1 VALEEHVSALQ
12 QQLEQT
18 ELDCVHKKAQVATLV
33 RLTDAAPAAVRP
45 AQDPA
50 AAAVE
55 LDPRSPAA
63 ASQPR
68 PDAMR
73 ISAFKFSQV
82 CASPSRMHGTESDAI
97 CQGPHSRG
105 GELVLA
111 Q

>member
-1 VALEEHVSALQ
+1 MALEEHVSALQ

-18 ELDCVHKKAQVATLV
+18 ELDCVHKKAQVATLA
-33 RLTDAAPAAVRP
+33 RLTDGAPAAVRP

-50 AAAVE
+50 AAAAAE
-55 LDPRSPAA
+55 QDPRSPAA

-82 CASPSRMHGTESDAI
+82 CTDSSHKNSRGSDA
-97 CQGPHSRG
+97 
-105 GELVLA
+105 
-111 Q
+111 